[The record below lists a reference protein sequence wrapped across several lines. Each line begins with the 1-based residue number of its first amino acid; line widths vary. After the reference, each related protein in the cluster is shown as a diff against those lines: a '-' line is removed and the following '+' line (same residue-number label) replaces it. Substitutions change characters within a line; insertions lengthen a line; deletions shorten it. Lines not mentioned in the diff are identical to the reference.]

1 VSRFDVRS
9 VAVLALGAVALT
21 TASPAVASNCS
32 NSVFENAAIAAL
44 GQRNKAIGQA
54 YLENYT
60 SAKADA
66 YIGWRTVIEAPEPCD
81 SRLRNVRRHLL
92 RHLGALWL
100 SYAAR
105 AAGDIDYGLAFLVA
119 ASREAALTNA
129 AVASATSLV
138 SDAGPPGSRTAPNA

>member
-1 VSRFDVRS
+1 MSRFDIRG
-9 VAVLALGAVALT
+9 VAVLSLAAVALI
-21 TASPAVASNCS
+21 TASPAVAAGCS
-32 NSVFENAAIAAL
+32 DPGFESAAIAAL

-54 YLENYT
+54 YLDNYA

-66 YIGWRTVIEAPEPCD
+66 FVGWRTVIEAPVPCD

-119 ASREAALTNA
+119 ASREAALANA
-129 AVASATSLV
+129 AVASATASLPLTGGLA
-138 SDAGPPGSRTAPNA
+138 S